1 MELSAY
7 RRAKQIEEDAKV
19 ELQKLRRKSMETIEQ
34 VRRQLEETKENY
46 RVMLAR
52 SQQES
57 QEMARRAGE
66 VIGEIDRI
74 SASLGKNTTEKSK
87 NGLRDM
93 LNSLRPK
100 TEEK

>member
-1 MELSAY
+1 
-7 RRAKQIEEDAKV
+7 
-19 ELQKLRRKSMETIEQ
+19 
-34 VRRQLEETKENY
+34 
-46 RVMLAR
+46 MLAR

-87 NGLRDM
+87 NGLRDV

-100 TEEK
+100 TEEN